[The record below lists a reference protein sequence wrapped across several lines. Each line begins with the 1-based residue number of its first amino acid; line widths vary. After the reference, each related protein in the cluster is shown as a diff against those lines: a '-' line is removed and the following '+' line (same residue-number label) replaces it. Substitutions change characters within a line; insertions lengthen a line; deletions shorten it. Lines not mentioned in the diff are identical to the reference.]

1 MILRLSSSAE
11 RGALLIVAVVVA
23 AILSYFSIRN
33 ARAAHFAGMETL
45 YGYQRAT
52 RLEPGNPRN
61 WYLLGHYLLYNI
73 EEPDT
78 ASAIRAYRTALDFDP
93 LSWQVWLDLGT
104 AYELEGNIALARGAF
119 VSAKKTYPLSAEVAW
134 RYGNFLLRQ
143 GELDPAFAEIRHA
156 VEAEPKRGAEAY
168 SRCMRVDPDIQKILD
183 SVLPPLPGIYV
194 DIIWDLA
201 NDGQTDDA
209 LKIWNRLASLHTRI
223 PMEDSYVLVEALRRK
238 ASYADALRVW
248 NQAAALAGYTNV
260 PFPRDSAV
268 WDGGFETGFMGGQYA
283 WRIPDDVRTVE
294 MRIDSREKH
303 SGNYSLRMTF
313 DGRSNL
319 NFTGPCTIVAVQP
332 STAYMFSAWVHTRA
346 LTTDQGLRFQIRT
359 GVPEPSVAATSDFR
373 GNLPWTQIQM
383 PWSSGTDI
391 HEAQLC
397 IIRKPS
403 DQEDNRI
410 QGRAWVDDVALI
422 PQPAESPKP

>member
-1 MILRLSSSAE
+1 
-11 RGALLIVAVVVA
+11 
-23 AILSYFSIRN
+23 
-33 ARAAHFAGMETL
+33 
-45 YGYQRAT
+45 
-52 RLEPGNPRN
+52 
-61 WYLLGHYLLYNI
+61 
-73 EEPDT
+73 
-78 ASAIRAYRTALDFDP
+78 
-93 LSWQVWLDLGT
+93 
-104 AYELEGNIALARGAF
+104 
-119 VSAKKTYPLSAEVAW
+119 LSAEVAW

-183 SVLPPLPGIYV
+183 RVLPPMPEIYV

-209 LKIWNRLASLHTRI
+209 LKIWDRLVSLHTKV
-223 PMEDSYVLVEALRRK
+223 PMADSYVLVEALRRK
-238 ASYADALRVW
+238 GVFADALRVW
-248 NQAAALAGYTNV
+248 NQSAALAGYTNV
-260 PFPRDSAV
+260 PSPPDSAV

-283 WRIPDDVRTVE
+283 WRIPDDMRTVE
-294 MRIDSREKH
+294 MRVDSREKH

-319 NFTGPCTIVAVQP
+319 SFIGPCTIVGVQP

-359 GVPEPSVAATSDFR
+359 LGVPEIATDATSDFK
-373 GNLPWTQIQM
+373 GNLPWTQIRM
-383 PWSSGTDI
+383 PWTAEPDV

-403 DQEDNRI
+403 DQPDNRI

-422 PQPAESPKP
+422 PQSPESPKP